1 MNGLLARSTENLLT
15 RRSQSPLLPPVVVV
29 PSIGMDNRE
38 DGAKPSQ
45 PRYCKGYS
53 AGMTPLVVDGEGARR
68 GTEAQARKPATALSL
83 FVAVSAG

>member
-1 MNGLLARSTENLLT
+1 M
-15 RRSQSPLLPPVVVV
+15 V
-29 PSIGMDNRE
+29 PFIGTDNRE

-53 AGMTPLVVDGEGARR
+53 AGILPLVVDGEGARR
-68 GTEAQARKPATALSL
+68 GIEAQARKPATALSK